1 MYQIGVKQVFVAFHQ
16 LIGGDWGAE
25 NSPHAHIFAVEVLLD
40 GKRLNQH
47 GYLFDI
53 ATLKEGID
61 SIVARFK
68 NKMLND
74 FPEFAGLNPSVE
86 HFARIFLQQ
95 LTAKVQLPQVEILT
109 VRMWEDEDAF
119 ASYSQAL

>member
-1 MYQIGVKQVFVAFHQ
+1 MYQIGVKQAFVAFHQ
-16 LIGGDWGAE
+16 LIGGDWGSE
-25 NSPHAHIFAVEVLLD
+25 NNPHAHIFAVEVLLN
-40 GKRLNQH
+40 GTKLNKH

-53 ATLKEGID
+53 AALKNGMEA
-61 SIVARFK
+61 IVMRFK

-95 LTAKVQLPQVEILT
+95 LTTSMQFKEVDLLT

-119 ASYSQAL
+119 ASYSQAM